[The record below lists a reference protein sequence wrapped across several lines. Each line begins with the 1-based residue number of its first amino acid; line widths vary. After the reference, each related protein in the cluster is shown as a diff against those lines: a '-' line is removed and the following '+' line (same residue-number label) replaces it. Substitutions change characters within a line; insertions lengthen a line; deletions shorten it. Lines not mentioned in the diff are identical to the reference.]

1 MLEERGTFFTASKP
15 GDGAKKQKE
24 GPFIRNPSDIH
35 LHIMVLLMVL
45 LMVLPSQTEISLQL
59 FFQD

>member
-45 LMVLPSQTEISLQL
+45 PSQTEISLQL